1 MDFRLP
7 DIMSFEKPSQALKPL
22 IENETELKKAFGS
35 QLGLGKQSFDAA
47 CEVCGSNTAQALY
60 ISQHW
65 LNDPVVLA
73 AKEIFIKTVHNS
85 NTLLDAEELAAK
97 LLQMANE
104 KNASNTF
111 YLLEGKDRLK
121 ALELYAKVRGFD
133 KSVAP
138 TTNITFKQMVVKFVE
153 PKKEEKIIDQLP
165 DNEANE
171 LKKLIGMLGN
181 IKEKPH
187 EKKRRDPMASI
198 VIRQASGPGGEGG
211 EGQQGD

>member
-35 QLGLGKQSFDAA
+35 QLGIGKQAFDAA
-47 CEVCGSNTAQALY
+47 CAVCGSNTAQALY

-153 PKKEEKIIDQLP
+153 PKKEEKIIDRLP
-165 DNEANE
+165 DNDQQILNDKSKIK
-171 LKKLIGMLGN
+171 LKLV
-181 IKEKPH
+181 
-187 EKKRRDPMASI
+187 S
-198 VIRQASGPGGEGG
+198 
-211 EGQQGD
+211 